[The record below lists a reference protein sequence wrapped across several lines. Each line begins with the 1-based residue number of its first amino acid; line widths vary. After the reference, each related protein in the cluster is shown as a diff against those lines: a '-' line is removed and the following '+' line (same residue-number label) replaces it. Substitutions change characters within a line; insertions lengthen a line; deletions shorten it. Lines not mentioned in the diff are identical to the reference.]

1 MILRKLKLFFE
12 HKLAKIAMSVLIT
25 LFLIILIIPL
35 FFDFESF
42 KPEIENQISQKFL
55 IKVKINDKIVYRPF
69 FRPHISLSS
78 IDLYQNVKKDDGYIG
93 NIDKINLDIN
103 IFDII
108 LKKIIVNNIEITN
121 GIIELPNNYIDNF
134 SKNSFVMFIS
144 AWFN

>member
-69 FRPHISLSS
+69 FRPHIRLSS
-78 IDLYQNVKKDDGYIG
+78 IDLYQNV
-93 NIDKINLDIN
+93 
-103 IFDII
+103 
-108 LKKIIVNNIEITN
+108 
-121 GIIELPNNYIDNF
+121 
-134 SKNSFVMFIS
+134 
-144 AWFN
+144 